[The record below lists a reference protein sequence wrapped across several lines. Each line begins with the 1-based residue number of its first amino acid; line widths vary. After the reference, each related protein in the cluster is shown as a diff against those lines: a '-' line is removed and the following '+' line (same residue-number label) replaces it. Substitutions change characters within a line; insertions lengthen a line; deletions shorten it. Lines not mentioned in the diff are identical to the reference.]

1 MLLLI
6 VIGDRAL
13 WRTELMTNLQISD
26 RAKQGLSAN
35 CLGTLDVEFQRIIK
49 IIKIPD
55 SEGGIAAAAK
65 SYGASKAPA
74 AKKPSSSGG
83 AAGRRS

>member
-1 MLLLI
+1 
-6 VIGDRAL
+6 
-13 WRTELMTNLQISD
+13 MTNLQISD

-83 AAGRRS
+83 AAGRIS